1 MEFIIIACSHT
12 LRDDMEEFFKK
23 NEITGYTLLPHVLG
37 AGQGGGNRLDSV
49 IWPGHNVLI
58 LLAIPEEKYDT
69 LKSWVKEYRLTEPRE
84 GLKLFNL
91 ALKEI
96 V

>member
-1 MEFIIIACSHT
+1 MEFVVISCSHT
-12 LRDDMEEFFKK
+12 LREDIEEFFKE
-23 NEITGYTLLPHVLG
+23 NAIEGYTLLPHVLG
-37 AGQGGGNRLDSV
+37 AGQGGGRRLDSV
-49 IWPGHNVLI
+49 IWPGHNLLVLVALQESKYH
-58 LLAIPEEKYDT
+58 LLKNWAKA
-69 LKSWVKEYRLTEPRE
+69 YRNQEPRE